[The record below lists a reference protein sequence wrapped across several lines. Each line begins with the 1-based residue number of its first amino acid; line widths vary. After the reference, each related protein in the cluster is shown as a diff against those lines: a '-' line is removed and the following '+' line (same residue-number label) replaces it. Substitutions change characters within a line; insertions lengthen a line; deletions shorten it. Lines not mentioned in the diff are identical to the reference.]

1 MDSGKVSV
9 RQRGREGFS
18 EVAKS
23 LAWVL
28 AGAVIATAGV
38 AHAQPAAP
46 PLAASTELPWFQRF
60 TAAEGLTESLGDS
73 TTIAPAWNLNQR
85 WGVTVDLREADR
97 IQRGPEGVEQNET
110 AVGAYYQFTPRVRVG
125 GEVSVGAAQRVTPV
139 DPRRN
144 GDEPAAG
151 VRLESAFRF

>member
-1 MDSGKVSV
+1 MVAV
-9 RQRGREGFS
+9 RHRGREGIF

-23 LAWVL
+23 LAWML
-28 AGAVIATAGV
+28 AGAVIMTAGV
-38 AHAQPAAP
+38 AHAQSSVAP
-46 PLAASTELPWFQRF
+46 VTDAGELPWFQRF
-60 TAAEGLTESLGDS
+60 TAAEGSPSSATAPS
-73 TTIAPAWNLNQR
+73 IAPSWDLNQR
-85 WGVTVDLREADR
+85 WGVTVDLREAER
-97 IQRGPEGVEQNET
+97 IQRGPEGVTRDET

-144 GDEPAAG
+144 EDEPEAG